1 MHQRRRT
8 ILSGL
13 VCCSLLCCTV
23 LLSAAEPV
31 SETSIADELK
41 ALYEADQADRTF
53 TSPPTAE
60 DWQAITERDH
70 ARRDRVLELVRA
82 GALSSGDDYYRA
94 AMVLQHGE
102 GSDDILLS
110 HILSTVAGFKGH
122 EGGRWLS
129 AASLDRF
136 LHRVDR
142 AQMLGTQFVRNPPSE
157 PWSQGAYDAWLPDSI
172 RAEYGVRPLAEQA
185 KRVEAM
191 NQR

>member
-1 MHQRRRT
+1 MNRSRPST
-8 ILSGL
+8 FSGL
-13 VCCSLLCCTV
+13 VCSSLLCCTA
-23 LLSAAEPV
+23 LLSAAEPAQEA
-31 SETSIADELK
+31 STSDELR

-60 DWQAITERDH
+60 DWKAITERDH

-82 GALSSGDDYYRA
+82 GALTTGDDYYHA

-110 HILSTVAGFKGH
+110 HILSTIAGFKGH

-136 LHRVDR
+136 LHRIEQPQR
-142 AQMLGTQFVRNPPSE
+142 LGTQFVRNPPDE
-157 PWSQGAYDAWLPDSI
+157 PWSQGAYDSWLPDSI

-185 KRVEAM
+185 KRVEKL
-191 NQR
+191 NER